1 MVNVTINGQNI
12 SVPEGTTI
20 MEAADLVGIKVPHL
34 CYLKGIND
42 IGACRVCVVEVEG
55 TDKLA
60 TACNTECVE
69 GMVIHTNGPRARAAR
84 RINVELIMSDHY
96 ANCPYCLKSGNCT
109 LQTLANDL
117 GLLIPDYHNVAE
129 KMNWSREL
137 PIVRDASKCVKC
149 MRCVQI
155 CDKIQGMNIW
165 SILGTGY
172 RTTIGVRDNKRID
185 LSECTLCGQCV
196 THCPVGALREC
207 DDRQRFVNAL
217 ADPEKIVL
225 LQIAP
230 AVRTAWG
237 EQIGLSVKDA
247 TLGKLVCAF
256 KKIGV
261 DYVFDTTLSA
271 DLTIMEEGSEF
282 LDRLTHREE
291 HQWPM
296 FTSCC
301 PGWIRF
307 ARTQAPD
314 LLENLSTAKS
324 PQQMFGTMSKTY
336 MAERLGLDPDKIFSV
351 SVMPCTAKKYERTV
365 NDMQDSGHG
374 NDVDLVLT
382 TREID
387 RIIRSDGIEPDEL
400 YDMPFDRIFAEGSG
414 AGVIF
419 GSTGGVMEAALR
431 SAYFLATG
439 KNPDPEAFSQ
449 VRGSGGWREATFDL
463 AGQELKIA
471 IVSGLGNVRKLI
483 EAVRSGKE
491 EYDFV
496 EVMACPGGCVGGG
509 GQPFR
514 DGEEKAE
521 ERAGIL
527 YSLDNVN
534 DIRFSHE
541 NPTVIELY
549 KNFLDAPLS
558 EKSHKYL
565 HTEVKDWDL
574 EMNFDPDALLDPRK
588 TYLE

>member
-1 MVNVTINGQNI
+1 MVNVTINGQQI
-12 SVPEGTTI
+12 SVKEGTTI

-34 CYLKGIND
+34 CYLKGVND
-42 IGACRVCVVEVEG
+42 IGACRVCVVEIEG

-69 GMVIHTNGPRARAAR
+69 GMVITTNGPRARAAR
-84 RINVELIMSDHY
+84 RINVELIMSDHN

-109 LQTLANDL
+109 LQSLANDL

-137 PIVRDASKCVKC
+137 PIVRDASKCIKC
-149 MRCVQI
+149 MRCVQT
-155 CDKIQGMNIW
+155 CDKIQDMGIW
-165 SILGTGY
+165 NILGTGY
-172 RTTIGVRDNKRID
+172 RTTIGVKENQRID
-185 LSECTLCGQCV
+185 LSECTLCGQCI

-207 DDRQRFVNAL
+207 DDRKRFQEAL

-261 DYVFDTTLSA
+261 DYVFDTNLTA

-282 LDRLTHREE
+282 LDRLTHRED

-307 ARTQAPD
+307 AKTQAPD
-314 LLENLSTAKS
+314 FLENLSTAKS
-324 PQQMFGTMSKTY
+324 PQQMFGTMAKTY
-336 MAERLGLDPDKIFSV
+336 MAQRLGIDPDKIYSV

-365 NDMQDSGHG
+365 NEVQDSGHG
-374 NDVDLVLT
+374 KDVDLVLT

-400 YDMPFDRIFAEGSG
+400 YDMPFDDVFGEGSG

-439 KNPDPEAFSQ
+439 TNPDPDAFSQ
-449 VRGSGGWREATFDL
+449 VRGSGGWREATFNL

-471 IVSGLGNVRKLI
+471 IVSGLGNVRRLI
-483 EAVRSGKE
+483 EAVRSGQE

-509 GQPFR
+509 GQPYR

-549 KNFLDAPLS
+549 EKFLDAPLS

-588 TYLE
+588 TY